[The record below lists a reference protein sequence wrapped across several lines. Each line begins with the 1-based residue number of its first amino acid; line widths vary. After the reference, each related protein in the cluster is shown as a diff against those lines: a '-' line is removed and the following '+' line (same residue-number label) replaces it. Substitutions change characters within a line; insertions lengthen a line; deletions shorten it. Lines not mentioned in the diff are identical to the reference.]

1 VVEYDENSEPCYSPT
16 FTDLSDWVVCANCSN
31 GNDTISVTDRELTYS
46 NSAFVGCVNEAGIY
60 LIDTDLSNTEI
71 DNFLIQLAATG
82 DIDGTL
88 VISGIN
94 GHGTSTSAAAVS
106 TLTTNGWTLELNGTL
121 LTNITYSNTGQEFDQ
136 GVAITN
142 MTPTPTPAGAA
153 SYIYY
158 QAWGLPAGL
167 SINGYTGVISGTPTT
182 IDEYAVIVQGT
193 AWDDYTGV
201 YEVALTFD
209 ITEVAPTLENYVYID
224 FGFTSPSVNAYG
236 DYFAKVDHTKYTL
249 AATQANLIDHTNTAT
264 TIDFTNVVAWTGEAS
279 NTSTRYNGA
288 LDFLPADV
296 TRDAFYL
303 TSASTME
310 IILDVSGETDWATKT
325 YILKG
330 GGFRAFLGSQAAGT
344 GEVSVDNFATMD
356 TYICAWDAIGGG
368 ADPNSPTQTFELVP
382 IPIAGLISLKLKKA
396 AGASEIDLAWLK
408 LEIYN

>member
-1 VVEYDENSEPCYSPT
+1 
-16 FTDLSDWVVCANCSN
+16 VVCANCSN

-142 MTPTPTPAGAA
+142 MTPTPTPVGSA

-182 IDEYAVIVQGT
+182 IDEYAVIVRGT

-209 ITEVAPTLENYVYID
+209 ITEAAPTLENYVYID

-249 AATQANLIDHTNTAT
+249 AATQVNLIDHTNTAT

-303 TSASTME
+303 TSASSPQN
-310 IILDVSGETDWATKT
+310 L
-325 YILKG
+325 
-330 GGFRAFLGSQAAGT
+330 Q
-344 GEVSVDNFATMD
+344 
-356 TYICAWDAIGGG
+356 ICRR
-368 ADPNSPTQTFELVP
+368 L
-382 IPIAGLISLKLKKA
+382 
-396 AGASEIDLAWLK
+396 DLAK
-408 LEIYN
+408 